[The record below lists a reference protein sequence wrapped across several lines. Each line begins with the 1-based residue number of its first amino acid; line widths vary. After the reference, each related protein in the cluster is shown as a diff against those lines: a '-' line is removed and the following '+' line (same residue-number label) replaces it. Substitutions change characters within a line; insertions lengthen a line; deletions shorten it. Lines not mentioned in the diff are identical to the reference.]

1 MGLLLRLQDLPW
13 PWPHLGQGRRQEL
26 QVLVFPHPQG
36 PYAEE
41 EPEEDHLDCALPQ
54 EAQEGSLGG
63 CDQEEDSPCPEVP
76 ACRRWSYSAGYHGK
90 EEPEARGAKS
100 PEGAGCPRRQGSEES
115 HRQEARCQG
124 QGCAEGTE
132 GNKEC
137 PEGRPRQGWW
147 QEINILPSNSCN
159 GNLINI
165 LPSKSC
171 GNLFNK

>member
-1 MGLLLRLQDLPW
+1 MGDEDRPVLLLGLQDLPR
-13 PWPHLGQGRRQEL
+13 PWPHLGQGRWQEL

-41 EPEEDHLDCALPQ
+41 EPQEDHLDRALPQ
-54 EAQEGSLGG
+54 EAQEGSRGG

-90 EEPEARGAKS
+90 EEPE
-100 PEGAGCPRRQGSEES
+100 ES
-115 HRQEARCQG
+115 HRQEACCQG

-132 GNKEC
+132 GNKER
-137 PEGRPRQGWW
+137 PQGWPRQGWW
-147 QEINILPSNSCN
+147 QEINILPSNSCD
-159 GNLINI
+159 
-165 LPSKSC
+165 